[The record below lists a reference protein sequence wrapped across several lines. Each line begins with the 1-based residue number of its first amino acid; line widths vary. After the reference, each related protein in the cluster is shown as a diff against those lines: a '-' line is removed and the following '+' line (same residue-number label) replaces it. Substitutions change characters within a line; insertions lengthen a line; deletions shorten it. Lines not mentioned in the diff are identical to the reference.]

1 MPPDQYRVGASSLS
15 DGRMSDAQ
23 MPIGGEMQ
31 IGQAPEDI
39 LEKEYISSEYQF
51 GRLRT
56 QLDKSR

>member
-1 MPPDQYRVGASSLS
+1 MPRDQYRVGASSLS

-39 LEKEYISSEYQF
+39 LDKEYI
-51 GRLRT
+51 
-56 QLDKSR
+56 